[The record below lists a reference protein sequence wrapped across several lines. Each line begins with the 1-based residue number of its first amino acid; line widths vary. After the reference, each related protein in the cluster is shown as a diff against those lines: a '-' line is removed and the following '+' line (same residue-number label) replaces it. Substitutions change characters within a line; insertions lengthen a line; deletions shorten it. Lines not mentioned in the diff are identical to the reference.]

1 MLRRIDA
8 LKQDHARLRAL
19 IGQCEDSTPDG
30 LHAVLPRLQDALAP
44 HVTAKEDLYDMA
56 VLATRAAG
64 DTTGLS
70 LLNIFRTNLGVTSSA
85 VLRFL
90 RSPEP
95 DAERLQQRLRSVTG
109 ALRSLLDT
117 EEKVIFPLAAR
128 HAARGGASGSG
139 LELRAPLGGMTK

>member
-1 MLRRIDA
+1 MLRRIAA
-8 LKQDHARLRAL
+8 LKEDHVRLRAL
-19 IGQCEDSTPDG
+19 IGECEASTPDG
-30 LHAVLPRLQDALAP
+30 LQAALWRLQDSMGP

-70 LLNIFRTNLGVTSSA
+70 LLNIFRANLSVTASA
-85 VLRFL
+85 VQRFL
-90 RSPEP
+90 RAPEP
-95 DAERLQQRLRSVTG
+95 DPVRLQQRLRSVTG

-128 HAARGGASGSG
+128 HAGRREASSAVLG
-139 LELRAPLGGMTK
+139 LHAPLGGTAK

>member
-8 LKQDHARLRAL
+8 LKEDHARLRTL
-19 IGQCEDSTPDG
+19 IGQCEASTLDS
-30 LHAVLPRLQDALAP
+30 LQAALLRLQDAMGP

-64 DTTGLS
+64 DSTGLS

-90 RSPEP
+90 RAPEP
-95 DAERLQQRLRSVTG
+95 NPERLQQRLRSVTG

-128 HAARGGASGSG
+128 HAARREASGPVLG
-139 LELRAPLGGMTK
+139 PWAPLGGTTT